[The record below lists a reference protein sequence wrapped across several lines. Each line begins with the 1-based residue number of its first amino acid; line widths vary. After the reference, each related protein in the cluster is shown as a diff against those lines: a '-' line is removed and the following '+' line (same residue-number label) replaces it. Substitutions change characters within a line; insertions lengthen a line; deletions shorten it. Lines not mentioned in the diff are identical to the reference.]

1 MRMSRVKRR
10 RLNLQQRRE
19 KMHCRKKAAAALLT
33 GLAAGA
39 PLRADAVTLNVLQ
52 DIYGDFDYMENNLAN
67 IRAFDLAKEYVG
79 EAAKNAALAQSYLE
93 EAEGICREAAGNL
106 RMAEENRQQAEEQ
119 VRLTA
124 EELQKT
130 RAERIRLT
138 EQAVASQQ
146 AVADYLPVWYEA
158 QAELQQRLDVQQAA
172 ALERPAEAAAAE
184 DGGLSLRERQ
194 RAEWIEAAWEEA
206 GFENSRLPELEMR
219 FAGSAAAGGG
229 SQAAEMDAAQAAI
242 DAYWA
247 RLEQLEAEADAAR
260 EYFDSVSERLDELK

>member
-19 KMHCRKKAAAALLT
+19 RMHCRKKAAAALLT
-33 GLAAGA
+33 GLAAGV

-93 EAEGICREAAGNL
+93 EAEGICREAAENL

-124 EELQKT
+124 EEL
-130 RAERIRLT
+130 
-138 EQAVASQQ
+138 
-146 AVADYLPVWYEA
+146 
-158 QAELQQRLDVQQAA
+158 
-172 ALERPAEAAAAE
+172 
-184 DGGLSLRERQ
+184 
-194 RAEWIEAAWEEA
+194 
-206 GFENSRLPELEMR
+206 
-219 FAGSAAAGGG
+219 
-229 SQAAEMDAAQAAI
+229 
-242 DAYWA
+242 
-247 RLEQLEAEADAAR
+247 
-260 EYFDSVSERLDELK
+260 